1 MKLTQW
7 FPGDVKPVRVGVYER
22 LYFREQLETR
32 YSYWNGEEWS
42 VWSILPSGAALAALA
57 AEEKRISMCQDLP
70 WRGVM
75 K

>member
-1 MKLTQW
+1 MKLTPW
-7 FPGDVKPVRVGVYER
+7 FSGTVKPVRVGAYER

-42 VWSILPSGAALAALA
+42 VWSILPSGAALAA
-57 AEEKRISMCQDLP
+57 EEKRISGLQNLP